1 MNKTTSRQVQTLFQ
15 PHLRGLPFPLKM
27 LPGFV
32 LLICL
37 CMTGQAVFAEQSAN
51 EWKDAEHLYERTC
64 AYCHELGVGPY
75 LKGRKLPSAYFKL
88 RLRAGFRAMP
98 AFKPSEIS
106 DSDADMLGKW
116 LEESKAEEQ
125 HAKGAQYRPRPP
137 K

>member
-1 MNKTTSRQVQTLFQ
+1 MYQFQ
-15 PHLRGLPFPLKM
+15 KAFERPCRALSPTFKKISVSM
-27 LPGFV
+27 
-32 LLICL
+32 LLIVF
-37 CMTGQAVFAEQSAN
+37 CMTTRPVVADQSAN
-51 EWKDAEHLYERTC
+51 EWKDAEHLYQRTC

-106 DSDADMLGKW
+106 DKDADILGKW
-116 LEESKAEEQ
+116 LEESTAGEQ
-125 HAKGAQYRPRPP
+125 HVKGAQYRPRTA